1 MGGTAEKLFQ
11 WRGQQASTAGLS
23 STTGVAAAAAAAAA
37 AASRGTVTAAPAAA
51 ALSSP
56 MIAGLAPRGLSDAQ
70 LQHFSEFGWVIQVRK
85 MTPFSSDLFPS
96 VCPEPVLTSF

>member
-11 WRGQQASTAGLS
+11 WRGQQASTAGLT